1 MTEKD
6 KTTGQ
11 TGDAC
16 GSEIQEERKIA
27 AMHDDG
33 PQLDEKVAAGRSL
46 RAEAWARFRRN
57 KLAMIG
63 LVMVITVVLAAVFAH
78 VVAPYDPI
86 KQLIWTEGASAKLA
100 PP

>member
-33 PQLDEKVAAGRSL
+33 PQLDEKVAA
-46 RAEAWARFRRN
+46 
-57 KLAMIG
+57 
-63 LVMVITVVLAAVFAH
+63 
-78 VVAPYDPI
+78 
-86 KQLIWTEGASAKLA
+86 
-100 PP
+100 